1 MKSCIQ
7 QTDSYPQHK
16 ISYSRLIP
24 TQTGTTPY
32 IVTVTNDFYH
42 VVATANI
49 RMDRM
54 ARLVENISVGKAKN
68 LDKYRTNQFTE
79 LLSVASESP

>member
-1 MKSCIQ
+1 
-7 QTDSYPQHK
+7 
-16 ISYSRLIP
+16 
-24 TQTGTTPY
+24 
-32 IVTVTNDFYH
+32 
-42 VVATANI
+42 
-49 RMDRM
+49 MDRM